1 MKDLSLSSSGPQVP
15 EVESPVFN
23 EQDPD
28 LPREFLNLS
37 VSMRNRL
44 EIFENG
50 PTAMLVCGSDG
61 RIVDVNARCLEMFGY
76 TREELIGENLE
87 TLVPRHHQAAHKGH
101 REHYLR
107 EPRPRPM
114 DTGRDLWGLR
124 KDGSEVLVEIDLGT
138 MDCDQGTLAVGVI
151 RDRSKR
157 TLATQQL
164 ESEAEF
170 GRAISVLSTKFI
182 NLPANRV
189 DEEITD
195 GLKTLGEA
203 MDGDRAT
210 VGLIESE
217 SGDLLITHA
226 WARAGLEA
234 FPKRLLSGM
243 LPWLFQR
250 LKEGE
255 TVAVGTPEDLPPEGH
270 VEREYMLSQGH
281 KSSLVVP
288 LKVAGNVVGAFAFSC
303 FRHLQKWDAST
314 ISRFQAMADVFANAL
329 ARKEADEKLQTAYA
343 EIQQLKEQLEQ
354 ENSYL
359 RQEIKLEYGHK
370 IVVGKSQAMRAVLKK
385 AEQVASTDSSVL
397 ILGETGTG
405 KELIARTIHELSQR
419 NNRALVKT
427 NCAALPATL
436 IESELFGREKGAYTG
451 ALAREIGRFELA
463 DRATI
468 FLDEIGE
475 LPPETQSK
483 LLRIL
488 QEGEFERLGSSK
500 TIKVNVRVI
509 AATSRDLS
517 AMVKEGRF
525 RSDLF
530 YRLNVF
536 PIVVPP
542 LRERVDDI
550 PEIVWHVLEEFGTR
564 FGRTVDGVQASTM
577 RKFQKY
583 AWPGNVRELRNI
595 IERNLILNPG
605 PMFKAD
611 IPEMDEKAAP
621 KMRRLGEVESEHFER
636 VLHATNWRIRG
647 KGGAAEILGLKPT
660 TLEARMKKL
669 GIIRPT

>member
-1 MKDLSLSSSGPQVP
+1 MKDLSHSSAGLRVP
-15 EVESPVFN
+15 EVESAASN

-28 LPREFLNLS
+28 LRSGFLNLP
-37 VSMRNRL
+37 VTLRNRL
-44 EIFENG
+44 EFFENG
-50 PTAMLVCGSDG
+50 PTAMLVCGPDG
-61 RIVDVNARCLEMFGY
+61 QIVDVNTRCLEMFGY
-76 TREELIGENLE
+76 TREELIGAKLE
-87 TLVPRHHQAAHKGH
+87 TLIPLRHQAEHKAHRDGYSK
-101 REHYLR
+101 EL
-107 EPRPRPM
+107 RPRPM

-138 MDCDQGTLAVGVI
+138 VECDHRTLVLAVM

-189 DEEITD
+189 DGEITD
-195 GLKTLGEA
+195 GLRTLGEA

-210 VGLIESE
+210 VGLIEPE

-255 TVAVGTPEDLPPEGH
+255 TIAVGAPEDLPLEGH

-288 LKVAGNVVGAFAFSC
+288 LKVGGSVVGAFAFSC
-303 FRHLQKWDAST
+303 FRQYQKWDGAT

-329 ARKEADEKLQTAYA
+329 ARKGADERLQTAYT

-370 IVVGKSQAMRAVLKK
+370 IVVGKSPAMRAVLKK
-385 AEQVASTDSSVL
+385 AEQVAGTDSTVL
-397 ILGETGTG
+397 IQGETGTG

-419 NNRALVKT
+419 NNRAMVKT

-436 IESELFGREKGAYTG
+436 IESELFGREKGAYSRIHST
-451 ALAREIGRFELA
+451 RGR
-463 DRATI
+463 R
-468 FLDEIGE
+468 
-475 LPPETQSK
+475 
-483 LLRIL
+483 
-488 QEGEFERLGSSK
+488 
-500 TIKVNVRVI
+500 
-509 AATSRDLS
+509 
-517 AMVKEGRF
+517 
-525 RSDLF
+525 
-530 YRLNVF
+530 
-536 PIVVPP
+536 
-542 LRERVDDI
+542 
-550 PEIVWHVLEEFGTR
+550 H
-564 FGRTVDGVQASTM
+564 
-577 RKFQKY
+577 
-583 AWPGNVRELRNI
+583 
-595 IERNLILNPG
+595 
-605 PMFKAD
+605 
-611 IPEMDEKAAP
+611 
-621 KMRRLGEVESEHFER
+621 
-636 VLHATNWRIRG
+636 
-647 KGGAAEILGLKPT
+647 
-660 TLEARMKKL
+660 
-669 GIIRPT
+669 